1 LTAPI
6 ATSLDVSAIPERP
19 AGAGRYVVELV
30 RALEGLE
37 GLALTVVCRTG
48 DAARWRRLAPSSRL
62 LEAVW
67 APRPLRV
74 AYEQRRL
81 GSVIR
86 HLDDPPVKVHHGPH
100 YTFPHGL
107 GDVGAVVTVHD
118 LTFFDHPE
126 WHVPAKVPFFRRA
139 IRRAARKA
147 DVIVCVSD
155 ATASRLQALLS
166 PRGVV
171 LVAPHGVDHARF
183 HPRRPGGGTD
193 AALIEQAGC
202 PPGLEYIVHLGTAEP
217 RKGIVPLVEAF
228 DAIAGRHPGLEL
240 VLAGIEG
247 WGSAEVA
254 AAVAAAGN
262 RSRIRRLGYVDDEAV
277 PALLR
282 SARLVAYPSFEEGF
296 GLPALEALA
305 CGAPLVTT
313 SGTAMADVAGS
324 AAWTVPAGDVA
335 ALASALERALS
346 AEEPELEQRR
356 VEGLQRSAAF
366 SWAHTA
372 AVHLEAY
379 EVAARA
385 HRGDRSDHR

>member
-1 LTAPI
+1 MTAPI

-30 RALEGLE
+30 RALAGLD
-37 GLALTVVCRTG
+37 GLALTVVCRRG
-48 DAARWRRLAPSSRL
+48 DAERWRRLAPSSRL

-81 GSVIR
+81 GSLVR
-86 HLDDPPVKVHHGPH
+86 HLDGPPVAVHHGPH

-139 IRRAARKA
+139 IRRAAREA
-147 DVIVCVSD
+147 DVIICVSD
-155 ATASRLQALLS
+155 VTAGRLRALLS
-166 PRGVV
+166 PRGLVF
-171 LVAPHGVDHARF
+171 VAPHGVDHARF
-183 HPRRPGGGTD
+183 HPRPPGGDTD
-193 AALIEQAGC
+193 AALVEQAGC

-228 DAIAGRHPGLEL
+228 DAIAARHAGLEL

-262 RSRIRRLGYVDDEAV
+262 RARIRRLGYVDDEAV

-313 SGTAMADVAGS
+313 AGTAMAEVAGS
-324 AAWTVPAGDVA
+324 AAWAVPPGDVT
-335 ALASALERALS
+335 ALASALELVLS
-346 AEEPELEQRR
+346 ADEPERQQRR
-356 VEGLQRSAAF
+356 SEGLRRAAAF
-366 SWAHTA
+366 TWERTA
-372 AVHLEAY
+372 AIHLEAY
-379 EVAARA
+379 EAAARA